1 MNNITSN
8 YPYFG
13 TAVIPAN
20 TYIGQTED
28 IAVLAN
34 MPVFVAMADLDEG
47 FVYQFL
53 KTTFDNLDDSVLA
66 YTNCKSYTL
75 ESLVDYYNKPAG
87 LELHSGAVKYLE
99 SVGAI

>member
-1 MNNITSN
+1 M
-8 YPYFG
+8 
-13 TAVIPAN
+13 AVIPAN

-75 ESLVDYYNKPAG
+75 ESLVDYYNNPAG